1 MSYLSLFFLE
11 FLIIFKLSRV
21 LLQKLFIF
29 FFRLTKNEK
38 LSIYIIAIIFL
49 PGTLV
54 HEMSHFLFSLFLLVK
69 TGKLTLLPQIE
80 AKEIRLGSLEI
91 AKTDLLRRN
100 LIGIAPMIVGIAI
113 IFTLLYLITQNH
125 SNPLYVFLAAFS
137 VFEISNTMY
146 SSKKDLE
153 LALPLIIIFIML
165 SIILYILK
173 VKISINLF
181 QILSNEKLTY
191 LLKLADLY
199 LSLPI
204 FINSAISIILK

>member
-21 LLQKLFIF
+21 LLQKLFSF
-29 FFRLTKNEK
+29 FFKITKNEK

-49 PGTLV
+49 PGTFI
-54 HEMSHFLFSLFLLVK
+54 HEMSHFLFALFLLVK
-69 TGKLTLLPQIE
+69 TGRLRILPQIE
-80 AKEIRLGSLEI
+80 GKEIRLGSLEI
-91 AKTDLLRRN
+91 GKTDILRRN
-100 LIGIAPMIVGIAI
+100 LIGIAPMVIGIAI
-113 IFTLLYLITQNH
+113 IVTLLYLITQNH
-125 SNPLYVFLAAFS
+125 SNPFYVFLTAFS

-153 LALPLIIIFIML
+153 LALPLIILFIML
-165 SIILYILK
+165 SVVLYILK

-191 LLKLADLY
+191 LLKLADIY
-199 LSLPI
+199 LGLPI
-204 FINSAISIILK
+204 FINSALAIILR